1 MSEMQKSFQIA
12 FGLSFNVYHSYGYL
26 CLLNGFISYFHLYS
40 KFSPSC
46 RGYLDG
52 CFRLLITGASPLDVF
67 SCSKSFKVGKKGAT
81 VSVECFWDET
91 DTNGQI
97 ALAEGSSV
105 AMDLFPE
112 GTDSSDYYYSGTWLV
127 TANSVS
133 IPTDGIIEAT
143 FSATLT
149 GNLSRSTV

>member
-1 MSEMQKSFQIA
+1 MATHTGSSGIIKIGTNTIAEVRSFTIDTTA
-12 FGLSFNVYHSYGYL
+12 E
-26 CLLNGFISYFHLYS
+26 LLEDTTLTDTS
-40 KFSPSC
+40 K
-46 RGYLDG
+46 
-52 CFRLLITGASPLDVF
+52 T
-67 SCSKSFKVGKKGAT
+67 FKVGKKGAT

-97 ALAEGSSV
+97 ALAEGNSV

-149 GNLSRSTV
+149 GELCRSTV

>member
-1 MSEMQKSFQIA
+1 MATHTGSSGVIKIGTNTIAEVRSFTIDTTAELLEDTTLTDTSKSFQ
-12 FGLSFNVYHSYGYL
+12 
-26 CLLNGFISYFHLYS
+26 
-40 KFSPSC
+40 
-46 RGYLDG
+46 
-52 CFRLLITGASPLDVF
+52 
-67 SCSKSFKVGKKGAT
+67 VGKKCASA
-81 VSVECFWDET
+81 SVECFWDET

-112 GTDSSDYYYSGTWLV
+112 GTASSDYYFSGTWLV
-127 TANSVS
+127 TATSVS
-133 IPTDGIIEAT
+133 VPTDGIIEAT

>member
-1 MSEMQKSFQIA
+1 MATHTGSSGLVKCGSNIIAEVRSFTLDTTA
-12 FGLSFNVYHSYGYL
+12 E
-26 CLLNGFISYFHLYS
+26 LLEDTTLTDTS
-40 KFSPSC
+40 KTFQ
-46 RGYLDG
+46 
-52 CFRLLITGASPLDVF
+52 
-67 SCSKSFKVGKKGAT
+67 VGKKGAT
-81 VSVECFWDET
+81 ASVECFWDET

-149 GNLSRSTV
+149 GALSRSTV

>member
-1 MSEMQKSFQIA
+1 MATHTGSSGVIKIGTNTIAEVRSFTIDTTA
-12 FGLSFNVYHSYGYL
+12 EILEDTVL
-26 CLLNGFISYFHLYS
+26 TDTS
-40 KFSPSC
+40 KP
-46 RGYLDG
+46 
-52 CFRLLITGASPLDVF
+52 
-67 SCSKSFKVGKKGAT
+67 FKVGKKGAT

-112 GTDSSDYYYSGTWLV
+112 GADSSDYYFSGTWLV
-127 TANSVS
+127 TATSVS

-149 GNLSRSTV
+149 GALSRSTV